1 MPLTQQK
8 KDFHI
13 TNLEAYTMASEEAI
27 NAKFE
32 AFESRMEEKM
42 RSLFAEFSIG
52 RPSSPRKSQ
61 HKETLDQRRD
71 PQKYGHI
78 TFDLN
83 NLCMKV
89 NFPRWEEGN
98 PIGWISCTERYFRF
112 YRTANNTRV
121 EIAAIHLEGDAI
133 QWFNWFKHTHRGLS
147 WQRFKEGLLNRFG
160 PTVST
165 TSTDNWQRFVKPLQY
180 KNIKQGLKSEIRGEV
195 KAREPYT
202 LMTTISFAR
211 IQEERL
217 NYKAQRNRETNFL
230 RLEFHAGGAGDEGGH
245 DLFQETFFCSG
256 VYQGEVSS
264 LHGLPHG

>member
-27 NAKFE
+27 NVKFE

-98 PIGWISCTERYFRF
+98 PIGWISRTERYFRF

-180 KNIKQGLKSEIRGEV
+180 KNIKQGTGTVHS
-195 KAREPYT
+195 YDDD
-202 LMTTISFAR
+202 
-211 IQEERL
+211 
-217 NYKAQRNRETNFL
+217 FL
-230 RLEFHAGGAGDEGGH
+230 RTYPGRTIELQGMKDKGHSPTSHAKAYCPLYCHPSPRTKKG
-245 DLFQETFFCSG
+245 
-256 VYQGEVSS
+256 
-264 LHGLPHG
+264 